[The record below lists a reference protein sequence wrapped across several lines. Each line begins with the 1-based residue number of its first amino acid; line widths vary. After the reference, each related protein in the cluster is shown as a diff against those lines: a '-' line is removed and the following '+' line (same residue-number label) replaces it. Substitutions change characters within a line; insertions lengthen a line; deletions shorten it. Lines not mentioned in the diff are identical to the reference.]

1 MKTLNLNE
9 KSFQLENDVFKFLYD
24 YIERI
29 NAFVAKNQIDTDLHQ
44 DILQRLADKLSEK
57 ENQKG

>member
-9 KSFQLENDVFKFLYD
+9 KSFQLENDVFNFLHD

-29 NAFVAKNQIDTDLHQ
+29 NDFVAKNQIDTDLHQ

>member
-9 KSFQLENDVFKFLYD
+9 NSFQLENDVFKFLND

-57 ENQKG
+57 EHQKG